1 MEKVRASE
9 NISVLVPEND
19 TQELWQLSGRV
30 DALHAWLMNEASD
43 EKKYFSSDQTM
54 VCILMGFNDVL
65 KAHELAEKEKAGVTS
80 TD

>member
-9 NISVLVPEND
+9 NISVYVPEND

-30 DALHAWLMNEASD
+30 NALHDWLMKEATSGQ
-43 EKKYFSSDQTM
+43 YFSSDQAM

-65 KAHELAEKEKAGVTS
+65 EAHELVEKEKAGVTS